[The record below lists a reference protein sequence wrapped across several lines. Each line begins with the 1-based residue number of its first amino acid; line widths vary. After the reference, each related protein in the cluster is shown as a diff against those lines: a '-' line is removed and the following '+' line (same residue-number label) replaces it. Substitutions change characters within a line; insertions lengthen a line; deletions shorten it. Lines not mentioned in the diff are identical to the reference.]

1 MFSSGQ
7 LVFAGFF
14 VVAFVA
20 MMIWSYRKD
29 LESHKIHYK
38 NVGYK
43 VGIVCVVVIFV
54 FIVTRILIH

>member
-14 VVAFVA
+14 VIAFIA

-29 LESHKIHYK
+29 LKSHKMHYK
-38 NVGYK
+38 NAGYK
-43 VGIVCVVVIFV
+43 VGAACVVVIFV